1 MCVCVLQEVPLVA
14 KTIPTNHQSEGDVQL
29 GQQEELAYLQQ
40 QFQQLCS
47 EVDHLAADMKHMSVT
62 NAQVS
67 SPKMNLMD

>member
-1 MCVCVLQEVPLVA
+1 MCVLQELPPVA

-67 SPKMNLMD
+67 LPKMNLMD